1 VLAKRASYCHAT
13 DLIADVV
20 SMSCRAFRKL
30 NESLAVVCW
39 QLWALVLPRSRVSL
53 SPPLCVSVRA
63 PAQITSAEAGTA
75 AAKFARRSTV
85 ARRVT
90 TSERCH

>member
-1 VLAKRASYCHAT
+1 
-13 DLIADVV
+13 
-20 SMSCRAFRKL
+20 MSCRAFRKL
-30 NESLAVVCW
+30 GESLAGC
-39 QLWALVLPRSRVSL
+39 LLTNL
-53 SPPLCVSVRA
+53 STCYAAQQGVPPLSLCVSLCVLL
-63 PAQITSAEAGTA
+63 AQITSAEAGTA